1 MQAEAA
7 TQLDEF
13 IRQLSHT
20 RRLSP
25 HTAAA
30 YRRDLDQLAGYA
42 DEVGLPAWQSIDR
55 GAIQA
60 FVAQRH
66 RRGASPASLQR
77 LLSSIR
83 ALYRF
88 LRNEGIATT
97 DPTLDVQSPKQR
109 RRLPKA
115 MEADQVGRLLAA
127 KGENWLAVRDQAML
141 ELFYS
146 SGLRLAELIGLDIN
160 DLDLAGAELRVTG
173 KGSKERILPIGQ
185 YAVAALRAWLKVRGQ
200 HAAHDQPAVFV
211 SQRGGRLSHSSVQ
224 QRIKLWA
231 RRLGLEGKVHPHM
244 LRHSF
249 ATHLLESSGD
259 LRAVQELLGHAN
271 IATTQVYTHLDFQH
285 LAKVYDSAHPR
296 SQRQASA
303 KTKPRD

>member
-1 MQAEAA
+1 MLAESKA
-7 TQLDEF
+7 QLDDF
-13 IRQLSHT
+13 IRHLSHT

-25 HTAAA
+25 HTALA
-30 YRRDLDQLAGYA
+30 YRRDLDALAEFVRTERLSRWA
-42 DEVGLPAWQSIDR
+42 DIDR
-55 GAIQA
+55 AAMQRY
-60 FVAQRH
+60 VAQRH
-66 RRGASPASLQR
+66 RKGASPASLQR
-77 LLSSIR
+77 MLSSVR
-83 ALYRF
+83 ALYRY
-88 LRNEGIATT
+88 LQREGLTKQ
-97 DPTLDVQSPKQR
+97 DPTLDIQTPKQR

-127 KGENWLAVRDQAML
+127 KGDSWLAVRDQAVL

-146 SGLRLAELIGLDIN
+146 SGLRLAELINLDV
-160 DLDLAGAELRVTG
+160 DALDVAGAELRVLG
-173 KGSKERILPIGQ
+173 KGSKERIVPVGQ
-185 YAVAALRAWLKVRGQ
+185 YAIDAIKAWKKVRGL
-200 HAAHDQPAVFV
+200 HAPLEEKALFV
-211 SQRGGRLSHSSVQ
+211 SRLGHRLSPSSVQ

-285 LAKVYDSAHPR
+285 LSKVYDKAHPR
-296 SQRQASA
+296 SQRR
-303 KTKPRD
+303 KTDSGD